1 VTNVILFGIGSPLV
15 AEYTETCR
23 RLGYRIVAAVR
34 NRPGPVFFAD
44 EGAIVDVRE
53 LAPALLRTACLC
65 PMFTPRNRAVAVD
78 EAIALGLAFAP
89 ALIDPT
95 AIVASTASAGA
106 GSFINAGCII
116 GAEAKLG
123 DHVVVNRGATVGH
136 HAALAAFTSLG
147 PGAILAGQVTVG
159 TGAMIGA
166 GAVVLPNVVIGP
178 HAVVGAGTVVV
189 RDVPAG
195 AKVLG
200 NPARIVPWGD

>member
-1 VTNVILFGIGSPLV
+1 MTTIILFGIGSPLV
-15 AEYTETCR
+15 AEYAETCR
-23 RLGYRIVAAVR
+23 RLGYRIVAAIR

-44 EGAIVDVRE
+44 ADAIVDVRE
-53 LAPALLRTACLC
+53 LAPELRRAACLC
-65 PMFTPRNRAVAVD
+65 PMFSPRNRAVAAD
-78 EAIALGLAFAP
+78 EAVALGLAFAP

-95 AIVASTASAGA
+95 AVVASTAAAGA

-116 GAEAKLG
+116 GADANLG
-123 DHVVVNRGATVGH
+123 AHVVVNRGATVGH
-136 HAALAAFTSLG
+136 HAAVAAFASLG

-166 GAVVLPNVVIGP
+166 GAVVLPKVVIGP
-178 HAVVGAGTVVV
+178 HAVVGAGAVVV

-195 AKVLG
+195 AKVFG